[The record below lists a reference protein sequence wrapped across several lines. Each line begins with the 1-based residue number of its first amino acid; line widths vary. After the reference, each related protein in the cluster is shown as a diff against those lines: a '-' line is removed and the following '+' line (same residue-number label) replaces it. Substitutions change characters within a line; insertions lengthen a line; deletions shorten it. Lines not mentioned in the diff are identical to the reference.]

1 MTRGFIFMK
10 NDRSWTEIDLTNF
23 ESNLVEL
30 KKFYSPQ
37 TEFMQ
42 IVKADAYGHG
52 AYQIAKKAIECG
64 AVSLGVA
71 NLQEGLLLRY
81 QGIKNPIIILS
92 PSLENEIKQI
102 LENDLIPTISTLYF
116 AEKLNKSGKCKIHI
130 NIDTG
135 MGRSGFNYE
144 NALENINEI
153 KKLKNVEIDG
163 IFSHFSSAE
172 EDPKFTKLQ
181 SDRFETILTKLDI
194 KPKYIHVLNSSGVIT
209 FPNKYTN
216 LVRLGLL
223 SYGIYS
229 NIKLKNKINLK
240 PVMTFKSC
248 ITQIK
253 RAKKGGSIGYNRT
266 FTATQNMKYA
276 ILPVGYADGY
286 DFLLS
291 NKGKVIL
298 KEKVCNIVGKVSM
311 DMVAVDVS
319 KIVKPKVGDEVILL
333 GDSNE
338 NISAENLTALYDG
351 LSYELLSQ
359 IGRRAKRYYKE
370 NGEIIDSSPL
380 LRRDFMPK
388 DFSNN
393 KLGNII
399 ETAIGQRLQ
408 SKEIANIVHEDI
420 LKRLFAEKDKD
431 IHYRRNFKH
440 SIKFENSDKFPKYFL
455 TSTNLSFSKKL
466 QNDYFSV
473 ACAKTEEDLEKY
485 FLRND
490 VEYRWLLDN
499 SIDLKEMFFAVTSV
513 KVNDIEL
520 YNEMKIAD
528 GCIEIKCYHPDLKS
542 LVGKEVNFS
551 ISTKTYYPK
560 SSHQLSVYIIEMTQ
574 GVDISFESDLKNVEA
589 VPIFSGKSKFPKI
602 VKSKNNISISTDKN
616 EWIFPT
622 SGVVFVY

>member
-1 MTRGFIFMK
+1 MK
-10 NDRSWTEIDLTNF
+10 NDRSWTEIDLGNF
-23 ESNLVEL
+23 KSNIKEL
-30 KKFYSPQ
+30 KKFFHPQ
-37 TEFMQ
+37 AEFMQ

-52 AYQIAKKAIECG
+52 AYQIAKQAIESG

-81 QGIKNPIIILS
+81 QGIKIPIVILS
-92 PSLENEIKQI
+92 PSLENEIEQI
-102 LENDLIPTISTLYF
+102 LENQLIPTISTLDF
-116 AEKLNKSGKCKIHI
+116 AEKLNDKGKCEIHI

-135 MGRSGFNYE
+135 MGRSGFNYL
-144 NALENINEI
+144 NALENIDKIRKLDNLEI
-153 KKLKNVEIDG
+153 NG

-172 EDPKFTKLQ
+172 EDPEFTKLQ
-181 SDRFETILTKLDI
+181 SDRFEDILSKLDNL
-194 KPKYIHVLNSSGVIT
+194 PKFIHISNSSGVLT
-209 FPNKYTN
+209 FPNRYTN

-229 NIKLKNKINLK
+229 NTEMKNKVNLK
-240 PVMTFKSC
+240 PVMTFKTR
-248 ITQIK
+248 ITQVK
-253 RAKKGGSIGYNRT
+253 SAKKGDSIGYNRT
-266 FTATQNMKYA
+266 FVAPTDMEYA

-291 NKGKVIL
+291 NKGKVVINDL
-298 KEKVCNIVGKVSM
+298 VCSIVGKVSM
-311 DMVAVDVS
+311 DMIAVDIS
-319 KIVKPKVGDEVILL
+319 KLAKPEVGKEVILL
-333 GDSNE
+333 GDSNKS
-338 NISAENLTALYDG
+338 ISAENLTSLYSG
-351 LSYELLSQ
+351 LSYELISQ

-370 NGEIIDSSPL
+370 DGKIIDSSPL
-380 LRRDFMPK
+380 LRRDFVPK
-388 DFSNN
+388 DFSDN

-399 ETAIGQRLQ
+399 ETAIEQRLQ
-408 SKEIANIVHEDI
+408 SKEIANLVHEDI

-431 IHYRRNFKH
+431 IQYRRNFKH
-440 SIKFENSDKFPKYFL
+440 SIKFENSDEFPKYFL

-466 QNDYFSV
+466 QNDFFSV
-473 ACAKTEEDLEKY
+473 ACAKTENDLEKY

-499 SIDLKEMFFAVTSV
+499 SIDLEEMFFNVTSV
-513 KVNDIEL
+513 KVNNIEL

-542 LVGKEVNFS
+542 LVGKEVDFS

-560 SSHQLSVYIIEMTQ
+560 SSHQLSVYIIELTQ
-574 GVDISFESDLKNVEA
+574 GVDISFESELKNVEA

-602 VKSKNNISISTDKN
+602 LKNKNKISILTDKD
-616 EWIFPT
+616 EWVFPT

>member
-1 MTRGFIFMK
+1 MK

-23 ESNLVEL
+23 KSNLIEL
-30 KKFYSPQ
+30 KKFFHPQ
-37 TEFMQ
+37 ADFMQ

-52 AYQIAKKAIECG
+52 AFQIAKKAIECG

-81 QGIKNPIIILS
+81 QGMKIPIVILS
-92 PSLENEIKQI
+92 PSLENEIEQI
-102 LENDLIPTISTLYF
+102 LENDLIPTISTLDF
-116 AEKLNKSGKCKIHI
+116 AEKLNKSGKCKIQI

-135 MGRSGFNYE
+135 MGRSGFHFDDAFKSINKIL
-144 NALENINEI
+144 NFKNI
-153 KKLKNVEIDG
+153 EIDG
-163 IFSHFSSAE
+163 IFSHFSSV
-172 EDPKFTKLQ
+172 EDDPDFTQLQ
-181 SDRFETILTKLDI
+181 SDRFEEILSKLYL
-194 KPKYIHVLNSSGVIT
+194 KPKYIHISNSSGVVT

-229 NIKLKNKINLK
+229 NTEMKDKVNLK
-240 PVMTFKSC
+240 PVMTFKSH

-253 RAKKGGSIGYNRT
+253 SAKKDDSIGYNRT
-266 FTATQNMKYA
+266 FMVPNDMNYA
-276 ILPVGYADGY
+276 VLPVGYADGY

-291 NKGKVIL
+291 NKGKVVI
-298 KEKVCNIVGKVSM
+298 KNNVCDIVGKISM
-311 DMVAVDVS
+311 DMIAVDISTVAE
-319 KIVKPKVGDEVILL
+319 PEVGDEVILL
-333 GDSNE
+333 GDDNE
-338 NISAENLTALYDG
+338 NITAENLTSLYDG

-370 NGEIIDSSPL
+370 NGKIIDSSPL

-388 DFSNN
+388 DFSDD

-399 ETAIGQRLQ
+399 ETAIEQRLQ
-408 SKEIANIVHEDI
+408 SKEIANLVHEDI

-431 IHYRRNFKH
+431 IQYRRNFKH
-440 SIKFENSDKFPKYFL
+440 SIKFEESVKSPFGSGNKRGLDYYL
-455 TSTNLSFSKKL
+455 TKTTLSFTKIL
-466 QNDYFSV
+466 QNDYFYV
-473 ACAKTEEDLEKY
+473 ACAKTEDDLGKY

-499 SIDLKEMFFAVTSV
+499 SIDLEEMFFNVTSV

-542 LVGKEVNFS
+542 LVGKEVDFS

-560 SSHQLSVYIIEMTQ
+560 SS
-574 GVDISFESDLKNVEA
+574 
-589 VPIFSGKSKFPKI
+589 
-602 VKSKNNISISTDKN
+602 
-616 EWIFPT
+616 
-622 SGVVFVY
+622 